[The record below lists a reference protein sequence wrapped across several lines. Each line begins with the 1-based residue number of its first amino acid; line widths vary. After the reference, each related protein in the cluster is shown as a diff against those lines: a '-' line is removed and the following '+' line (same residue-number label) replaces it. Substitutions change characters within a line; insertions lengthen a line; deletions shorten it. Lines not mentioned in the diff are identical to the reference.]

1 MINLIKSLSWLGIE
15 PTDSTT
21 IRPISNY
28 YVSLKRY
35 SLLRAVFSKSISER
49 NYYVLQQTPRF
60 VIHINGE
67 PVCHMCVYNYK
78 PLISYAIQGYMWPWS
93 EENNLFF
100 ILWPWSII
108 RSKETGQSK
117 WTGIK
122 WQVIKEMCLCK

>member
-35 SLLRAVFSKSISER
+35 SLLRAVFSKSISKR

-93 EENNLFF
+93 
-100 ILWPWSII
+100 II